1 MVFYL
6 LSFRVERVI
15 EILKGNLLIL
25 LIREVED
32 KYIHKKGAQYGK
44 IAN

>member
-1 MVFYL
+1 LRFLRGAFYKD
-6 LSFRVERVI
+6 I
-15 EILKGNLLIL
+15 ES
-25 LIREVED
+25 

>member
-6 LSFRVERVI
+6 LGFRMERVI
-15 EILKGNLLIL
+15 EILKGESATSSYK
-25 LIREVED
+25 EVED

>member
-1 MVFYL
+1 MMVSYL
-6 LSFRVERVI
+6 LSVRVERVI
-15 EILKGNLLIL
+15 EILKGELSIKNI
-25 LIREVED
+25 ES

>member
-1 MVFYL
+1 MVSYL
-6 LSFRVERVI
+6 LSFGMEKVI
-15 EILKGNLLIL
+15 EIVKGNLLIL
-25 LIREVED
+25 FIKNLED